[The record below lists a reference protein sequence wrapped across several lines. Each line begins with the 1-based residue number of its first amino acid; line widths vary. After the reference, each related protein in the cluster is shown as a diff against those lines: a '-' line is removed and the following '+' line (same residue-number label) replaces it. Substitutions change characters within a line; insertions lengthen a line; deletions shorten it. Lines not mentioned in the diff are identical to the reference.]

1 MTISAVSSAAPQIQP
16 QQVSAAALKSAES
29 DGDGRRGVAALN
41 DGDAA
46 AVIGDLDDDVTAL
59 LVSAQPQRALGILSR
74 RFA

>member
-46 AVIGDLDDDVTAL
+46 AVRAAQQVKQ
-59 LVSAQPQRALGILSR
+59 SAHAVDIH
-74 RFA
+74 A